1 MPLKPVEEEN
11 MDTSPPDAH
20 QRKRSILRTS
30 SALGGGLEETEDIT
44 YSLINTWESYP
55 TSRDLISGREAK
67 RDRFS
72 WEVDFTDFKLPFLK
86 NVARKI
92 DEMGE
97 DAKD

>member
-1 MPLKPVEEEN
+1 MPLKPLDEEN
-11 MDTSPPDAH
+11 TMTNAPDIR
-20 QRKRSILRTS
+20 QRKSSILRTS

-44 YSLINTWESYP
+44 YSLINTWESHP

-67 RDRFS
+67 RERFS

-92 DEMGE
+92 EEMGE
-97 DAKD
+97 GTKD